1 MSSAVV
7 VGSGPNGLTAAA
19 VLAVAGVA
27 VTVIEAADEVGGGA
41 RSGEAII
48 PGLLHDHCS
57 AIHPMV
63 VSSPVVHSLD
73 LASYGLRWR
82 FADVDCAHPLD
93 DGTAVAL
100 FTDVEHTAMNLGP
113 DARAWR
119 ALFGVTSRRY
129 NLLAEDVLAPVLH
142 VPRHPALLARF
153 GMPAL
158 LPASVL
164 VHAFR
169 AEPARALFGGVA
181 AHAFR
186 PFSEPMSSAIGLGI
200 LTAGHRDGWAI
211 PEGGSASII
220 RALRAV
226 VEAHGGVIETGTTV
240 RSAADLPLCD
250 VVMFDLAPPAVADI
264 LGPSM
269 PVRVARAYRR
279 FQRGPGAFKLD
290 LAVEGG
296 VPWTAPVASRAGV
309 VHVGGTFEQ
318 IEAAERE
325 VVGGRMP
332 ARPFILVGQQY
343 LADPLRSV
351 HSVHPVWTY
360 AHVPHGYSGNASEA
374 ILTQLE
380 RFAPGVR
387 ERIVGMHVTT
397 PADFA
402 AGNANFVGGDILT
415 GAKNS
420 LQLVFGPRLGG
431 SPYDTG
437 VPGMY
442 LCSAATPPG
451 PGAHGMCGAN
461 AASRALA
468 YLNEGR

>member
-19 VLAVAGVA
+19 VLAVAGLA

-57 AIHPMV
+57 AIHPMA
-63 VSSPVVHSLD
+63 VSSPVIRALD

-82 FADVDCAHPLD
+82 FADVDCSHPLD

-100 FTDVEHTAMNLGP
+100 FTDVEHTARNLGP
-113 DARAWR
+113 DARVWR
-119 ALFGVTSRRY
+119 ALFGATSRRY
-129 NLLAEDVLAPVLH
+129 DLLAEDVLAPVLH
-142 VPRHPALLARF
+142 IPRHPALLARF
-153 GMPAL
+153 GTPAL
-158 LPASVL
+158 LPISVL
-164 VHAFR
+164 VQAFR
-169 AEPARALFGGVA
+169 AQPARALFAGVA

-211 PEGGSASII
+211 PEGGSAAII

-264 LGPSM
+264 LGPAM
-269 PVRVARAYRR
+269 PARVARAYRT

-296 VPWTAPVASRAGV
+296 VPWTAPVAGRSGV
-309 VHVGGTFEQ
+309 VHVGGTFEE
-318 IEAAERE
+318 IEAAERD

-332 ARPFILVGQQY
+332 ARPFVLVGQQY

-351 HSVHPVWTY
+351 DSVHPVWTY
-360 AHVPHGYSGNASEA
+360 AQVPHGYSENASEA
-374 ILTQLE
+374 ILKQLE

-387 ERIVGMHVTT
+387 ERIVGMQVTT

-415 GAKNS
+415 GAKNTR
-420 LQLVFGPRLGG
+420 QLVFGPRVGR

-437 VPGMY
+437 VRGMY

-461 AASRALA
+461 AARRALA
-468 YLNEGR
+468 CLGKGR